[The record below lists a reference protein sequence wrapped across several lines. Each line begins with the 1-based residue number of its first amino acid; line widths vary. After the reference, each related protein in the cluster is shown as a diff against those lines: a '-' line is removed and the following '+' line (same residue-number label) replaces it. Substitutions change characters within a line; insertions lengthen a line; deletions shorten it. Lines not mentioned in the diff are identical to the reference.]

1 MKERAI
7 QYKYKPC
14 SPRDWQKNP
23 RSLSRNQLDVLWYSC
38 GHIYVNYHNLV
49 MFEQSAS
56 KVFPQDVFDAGILKA
71 AKEVYLAKHYR
82 WPTFSLNMVNMLD
95 GD

>member
-1 MKERAI
+1 
-7 QYKYKPC
+7 
-14 SPRDWQKNP
+14 
-23 RSLSRNQLDVLWYSC
+23 
-38 GHIYVNYHNLV
+38 
-49 MFEQSAS
+49 MFEQSES

-82 WPTFSLNMVNMLD
+82 CPTFGLNMVNMLD